1 MRAVDYYRLP
11 VYSSF
16 MIRRALIAFLVLGL
30 FATALSAGPGRDG
43 QYIML
48 SGQSLDYH
56 RDLDRGLTLWHFE
69 KEFYIPGLEKCA
81 AWVVSYGMK
90 SYGGSW
96 DVSFLRSGRTVDLEN
111 GPHTATYQAFDLN
124 GRSFFLKKLALRPY
138 FLGGITIPF
147 IRVKGGSFYRGKTL
161 NASYFGAGL
170 NVGAGLWFDVGPS
183 VFINAAVMYRWVGF
197 LYAYGEGKGRDI
209 NDLRVGY
216 MGPEFGRMLRTDVLT
231 LTVGV
236 GFVL

>member
-1 MRAVDYYRLP
+1 
-11 VYSSF
+11 
-16 MIRRALIAFLVLGL
+16 MIRRVLTAVLAAGVVS
-30 FATALSAGPGRDG
+30 TALFAGPGRDG

-48 SGQSLDYH
+48 SGQSLNYN
-56 RDLDRGLTLWHFE
+56 RDLDRNLTLWHFE
-69 KEFYIPGLEKCA
+69 KAFYIPRLERGT
-81 AWVVSYGMK
+81 AWVATYGMK
-90 SYGGSW
+90 SYNGSW
-96 DVSFLRSGRTVDLEN
+96 DVSYLRSSRSVDLEN
-111 GPHTATYQAFDLN
+111 GSHTATYQALDLN

-147 IRVKGGSFYRGKTL
+147 IHVKGGSYYRGKTL

-170 NVGAGLWFDVGPS
+170 NIGAGLWFDVGPS

-209 NDLRVGY
+209 NDLRIGY
-216 MGPEFGRMLRTDVLT
+216 LGPEFGRLLRTDVLT

-236 GFVL
+236 GFIL